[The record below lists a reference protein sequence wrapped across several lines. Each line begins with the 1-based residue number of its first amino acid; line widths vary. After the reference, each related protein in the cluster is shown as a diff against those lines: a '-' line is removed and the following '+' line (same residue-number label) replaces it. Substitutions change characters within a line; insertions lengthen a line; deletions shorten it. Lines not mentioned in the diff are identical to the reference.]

1 MMHTFTINGYKNKK
15 GVGGSN
21 LDFSHSLSLPSQF
34 EGIRTRLEAS
44 TLRAINIIP
53 KIQRTQLTD
62 SKFSGYP
69 YLPKIMNYPKDIDGN
84 YLIFLAQINFEQ
96 VQSFYPFPSS
106 GILQFFIS
114 PSLLTYQMSEGI
126 FQHYFKV
133 RYFPKILPEEE
144 LITDFP
150 FLKSFSY
157 SPIKNQMAL
166 RFLNKIEPV
175 SAMDYRL
182 KQYISHLDLTKQLPD
197 GRTLEEHYFEHF
209 LGAEHKIGG
218 YPYFIHHDMRSNSK
232 LLKRYDTLLLQ
243 IVSDDEQNIMWGDS
257 GIIKFFINSKKLAQ
271 GDFSDIYLQAE
282 QY

>member
-1 MMHTFTINGYKNKK
+1 M
-15 GVGGSN
+15 
-21 LDFSHSLSLPSQF
+21 DFLHSFPLPSQF

-44 TLRAINIIP
+44 SLKTINIYP
-53 KIQRTQLTD
+53 KIQQTGLTD
-62 SKFSGYP
+62 SKFSGIP
-69 YLPKIMNYPKDIDGN
+69 YLPKTMHYPKDIDGN
-84 YLIFLAQINFEQ
+84 HLIFLAQINFEQ
-96 VQSFYPFPSS
+96 VHSFHPFPSK

-114 PSLLTYQMSEGI
+114 PSFVTYQMGEEI
-126 FQHYFKV
+126 FQQYFKV
-133 RYFPKILPEEE
+133 RYFPTILPEKE
-144 LITDFP
+144 LATDFS
-150 FLKSFSY
+150 FLPKTTY
-157 SPIKNQMAL
+157 SPFKHPMAL
-166 RFLNKIEPV
+166 RFINSIEPV

-182 KQYISHLDLTKQLPD
+182 KKYIDLGDLTKRLHD

-218 YPYFIHHDMRSNSK
+218 YPYFIHYDTRSHST

-271 GDFSDIYLQAE
+271 GDFTDIYLQTE

>member
-1 MMHTFTINGYKNKK
+1 
-15 GVGGSN
+15 
-21 LDFSHSLSLPSQF
+21 LDFSYLLRLPSQF

-44 TLRAINIIP
+44 VLKAINILP
-53 KIQRTQLTD
+53 TIQQTNFTD
-62 SKFSGYP
+62 SKFAGYP
-69 YLPKIMNYPKDIDGN
+69 YLPKTMKYPKDIDGN
-84 YLIFLAQINFEQ
+84 YLILLAQINFEQ
-96 VQSFYPFPSS
+96 CHSFHPFPSR

-114 PSLLTYQMSEGI
+114 PSLAKYQLTEEI

-133 RYFPKILPEEE
+133 RYYPNILPEHE
-144 LITDFP
+144 LVTDFS
-150 FLKSFSY
+150 FLPNFAY
-157 SPIKNQMAL
+157 SPIRNEMSL
-166 RFLNKIEPV
+166 RFIYTVEPV

-182 KQYISHLDLTKQLPD
+182 TKYISHSDLNKQLHD

-218 YPYFIHHDMRSNSK
+218 YPYFIHQDTRTHST

-243 IVSDDEQNIMWGDS
+243 MVSDDEQNIMWGDS

-271 GDFSDIYLQAE
+271 CDFTDIYLQAE